1 MPGSLTWN
9 GAIPGSNMTT
19 GSSWYTF
26 AYPNGGAV
34 ADDRPAYFWG
44 TVSSAAFSHRNVSGT
59 GDRKGLFTYKF
70 YGTSVTWYFM
80 KYASA
85 GIAKVLIDGN
95 PPATNPTVDQFS
107 LTLVPKASVT
117 WSGLTNA
124 AHTITIQSN
133 NSKNPESSGYWTTT
147 DAFKA
152 KSDATD
158 TWDQVLLKENNAD
171 GATSYKWGTVNWPA
185 PVPGGAI
192 GTNAAG
198 TGDRS
203 ASMAFTFSGTAID
216 WKYMAYANAGQARV
230 LVDGVPVTTGLGNG
244 VVDLYSSSLS
254 LGTLSVSGLSSGVHT
269 IFIYSNGTK
278 NASSGGYWMTHDGFV
293 VGGVNVDN

>member
-44 TVSSAAFSHRNVSGT
+44 TLSNAAFSHRNMSGS
-59 GDRKGLFTYKF
+59 GDRKASFTYKF
-70 YGTSVTWYFM
+70 YGTSVTWYFTKM
-80 KYASA
+80 ASA
-85 GIAKVLIDGN
+85 GVAKVLIDGN
-95 PPATNPTVDQFS
+95 PPLTNPTVDQWA
-107 LTLVPKASVT
+107 LTPTGKQSVT
-117 WSGLTNA
+117 WSGLTNG

-133 NSKNPESSGYWTTT
+133 NTKNPEATGYWTTT

-171 GATSYKWGTVNWPA
+171 GATAYKFGTTNWP
-185 PVPGGAI
+185 GGIAGII
-192 GTNAAG
+192 GTDFAG
-198 TGDRS
+198 SGDRS
-203 ASMAFTFSGTAID
+203 AALAFTFSGTSIT
-216 WKYMAYANAGQARV
+216 WQYAKFGVAGQARV

-244 VVDLYSSSLS
+244 VVDLYAASPGMGSLS
-254 LGTLSVSGLSSGVHT
+254 VTGLTTAVHT

-278 NASSGGYWMTHDGFV
+278 NAASTGYWLTHDGFI